1 MSDAIT
7 FDRLL
12 SHTGLIRDG
21 RIQWFDWSR
30 PRWIF
35 DELVMEE
42 ARRRERAGEG
52 RVEDDGQPPARWV
65 PKESE

>member
-1 MSDAIT
+1 MSPKGT
-7 FDRLL
+7 RTVYSLGELL
-12 SHTGLIRDG
+12 WT
-21 RIQWFDWSR
+21 R
-30 PRWIF
+30 PRWIS

-52 RVEDDGQPPARWV
+52 RVEDDGHPPARWI

>member
-1 MSDAIT
+1 MSL
-7 FDRLL
+7 DREYSQERMSRLMAFN
-12 SHTGLIRDG
+12 TGALN
-21 RIQWFDWSR
+21 WTR
-30 PRWIF
+30 PRWIS

-52 RVEDDGQPPARWV
+52 RVEDDGHPPARWI